1 MSADYEVTVAYRASC
16 EDSLTVY
23 SARDKTEARVRAI
36 ARLKVRSRLYGVDP
50 NDWVIVRVRRRRRE
64 RETWKRV
71 AFLGL
76 LIALVVA
83 GAVGA
88 ISSTVALWPASG

>member
-1 MSADYEVTVAYRASC
+1 MSADYEVTVSYRGSC

-36 ARLKVRSRLYGVDP
+36 ARLKVRSRLYGIDP
-50 NDWVIVRVRRRRRE
+50 NDWVIVGVRRRRRE

-83 GAVGA
+83 GA
-88 ISSTVALWPASG
+88 ISSTVALWPAWG